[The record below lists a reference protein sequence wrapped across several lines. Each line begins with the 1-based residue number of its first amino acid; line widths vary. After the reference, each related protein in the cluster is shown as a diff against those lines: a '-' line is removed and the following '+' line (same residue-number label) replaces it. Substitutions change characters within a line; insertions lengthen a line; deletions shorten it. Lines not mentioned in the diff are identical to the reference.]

1 METTD
6 QDFFSASSALF
17 CIINKE
23 GKILQFKGGWHY
35 LGYDVQQTP
44 EISFIELF
52 QLADRATI
60 QRAIE
65 QLKQQELVIVEGRIR
80 AQQTKQNE
88 GFLPILW
95 QLNYKTGYYYCT
107 GIHISNYMQ
116 QQTKY
121 LQQSEQSSTETQ
133 QYLQQILNN
142 MSDAALLF
150 SEETLQICTSNPAA
164 TQLCGYTANEWQH
177 LTIDEITPKG
187 LEKLRIWQT
196 ALQRHYYDV
205 AAAVKHKDGTQV
217 PVKITTFNL
226 TQNGQNFIVVLL
238 QKQTQHYFGALFKSF
253 PIPIS
258 LTNFKGQFIEINKKF
273 QEFFGYNPEQIESL
287 SFNYLFAEEQR
298 ENIQQLHKQLLI
310 KDTLTPVETLVL
322 RKDKQTHPTRLLS
335 VKIKTAELSEPLII
349 SVYLEPLAF
358 PTPKANVATPTPIT
372 TKENIQ
378 ELLEKIPLLLMGFN
392 QQQQI
397 VLWNHRSEIM
407 TGYSHLEMQKQGL
420 SLLHF
425 TAEERQAAIQLYK
438 QKHVTPFKTQI
449 KCQDGVKKT
458 IQWFDI
464 SESCFLEHIENC
476 FLGEIVEAEDQK
488 KNYMIEFSVM
498 LKTVLENMPFAI
510 AVTDENGRFI
520 LCNQEYSQLHGYSSE
535 QLLNRPFITLFP
547 SNAHAS
553 LLRQYFGFLNN
564 DKQDFFK
571 ENRVIQHRLGKLIQI
586 EVMARRTHPT
596 VDKTYVVW
604 TVTKQSETI
613 AA

>member
-6 QDFFSASSALF
+6 QDFFAASTALF
-17 CIINKE
+17 CTVNKE

-35 LGYDVQQTP
+35 LGYDTKQTP
-44 EISFIELF
+44 EVSFIELF
-52 QLADRATI
+52 QLADRAKI
-60 QRAIE
+60 QQALE
-65 QLKQQELVIVEGRIR
+65 QLKQQELVIVEGQIH
-80 AQQTKQNE
+80 ALQTKQNE
-88 GFLPILW
+88 GYLPILW

-107 GIHISNYMQ
+107 GIHLNNYIQ
-116 QQTKY
+116 QQNKN
-121 LQQSEQSSTETQ
+121 LQQNEKNNTETQ

-150 SEETLQICTSNPAA
+150 SEETLQICASNPAA

-205 AAAVKHKDGTQV
+205 ASAVKHKDGSQV

-226 TQNGQNFIVVLL
+226 TQNGQNLIVVLL
-238 QKQTQHYFGALFKSF
+238 QKQTQHYFSALFKSF

-273 QEFFGYNPEQIESL
+273 QEFFGYSPEQIETL
-287 SFNYLFAEEQR
+287 SFNYLFAETQR

-322 RKDKQTHPTRLLS
+322 HKNKQAYPIRLLS
-335 VKIKTAELSEPLII
+335 VRIKTAELSEPLII

-358 PTPKANVATPTPIT
+358 PAPKANTALPTLAT
-372 TKENIQ
+372 TKEDIQ
-378 ELLEKIPLLLMGFN
+378 GLLEKIPLLLMGFN
-392 QQQQI
+392 KQRQI

-407 TGYSHLEMQKQGL
+407 TGYSQLEMQKHGL

-425 TAEERQAAIQLYK
+425 TSEEQQTATQLYK
-438 QKHVTPFKTQI
+438 QKHATPFKTQI
-449 KCQDGVKKT
+449 KCRDGIKKT

-464 SESCFLEHIENC
+464 GENALLENIENC

-488 KNYMIEFSVM
+488 KNYMVEFSVM

-510 AVTDENGRFI
+510 AVTDANGRFI

-547 SNAHAS
+547 SNTHAN

-564 DKQDFFK
+564 EKQDFFK

-596 VDKTYVVW
+596 IDKLYVVW
-604 TVTKQSETI
+604 TVTKQNEII